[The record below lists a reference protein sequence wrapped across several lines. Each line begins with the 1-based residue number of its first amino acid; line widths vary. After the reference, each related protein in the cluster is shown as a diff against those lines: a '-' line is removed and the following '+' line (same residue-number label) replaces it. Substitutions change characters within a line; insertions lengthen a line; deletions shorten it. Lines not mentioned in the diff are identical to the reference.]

1 MLGMLVVGAVALGA
15 VVLETVSVGAVV
27 VTSLAGAVVVGAD
40 VGGEVAA
47 VPGVRGVGAADC
59 PTTTPTEV
67 LPPRD
72 GALPSRL
79 ASGRPV
85 VASTVVTAPIATANT
100 AAAASATRCQRSG
113 RAGGVPASAS
123 PPALRGSVRRSHRW
137 VAAREWAYPA
147 VATAMKMLIT
157 AAPARV
163 PKTPKNEATT
173 APLMAASAPP
183 SRLVT
188 RSSSIPHLGVGDGGG
203 GGATSASWARPDG
216 GPATASGISTLATKR
231 PRAPVP
237 RAPGATRHPE
247 ATAVQLPVF
256 A

>member
-188 RSSSIPHLGVGDGGG
+188 RSSSIPHLGVGVGRRRCHVSVMGSAGWGSSHSLRDFHPSDQAPACASTQGPRGDQ
-203 GGATSASWARPDG
+203 TS
-216 GPATASGISTLATKR
+216 
-231 PRAPVP
+231 
-237 RAPGATRHPE
+237 
-247 ATAVQLPVF
+247 
-256 A
+256 

>member
-27 VTSLAGAVVVGAD
+27 VTSLAGAVVVAAD

-47 VPGVRGVGAADC
+47 VPGARGVGAADC
-59 PTTTPTEV
+59 PTTTTPTEV

-79 ASGRPV
+79 ASGRPA
-85 VASTVVTAPIATANT
+85 VASTVVTAPIASANT

-113 RAGGVPASAS
+113 RAGGMPTSAS

-137 VAAREWAYPA
+137 AVAREWAYPA

-203 GGATSASWARPDG
+203 GATSASWARPDG

-231 PRAPVP
+231 PRAPVS